1 MKSHRI
7 IERSLE
13 RMIAGDRVARPDQY
27 SSPVPAYVDDQM
39 ASDSDALRVSPPVA
53 DHTGGAFIAVDHPTT
68 LTSQNE
74 VMIPCAQSPSPRPST
89 GMPVELNESKDESN
103 TGRRKGKYCRLCLDG
118 HAVDHIC
125 IILNGCKTSTIPIV
139 LRRRVSFTG
148 RP

>member
-1 MKSHRI
+1 
-7 IERSLE
+7 
-13 RMIAGDRVARPDQY
+13 MIAADCVARPDQY
-27 SSPVPAYVDDQM
+27 SLSVPAYVDDHM
-39 ASDSDALRVSPPVA
+39 ASDSDAFDGSPTVDEP
-53 DHTGGAFIAVDHPTT
+53 DPECEENTESAFTAVHYPAT
-68 LTSQNE
+68 LPSQNE

>member
-13 RMIAGDRVARPDQY
+13 RMIAGDRVARPDQS

-68 LTSQNE
+68 LTLQNE
-74 VMIPCAQSPSPRPST
+74 VMIPCAQSPSPGRLRECPS
-89 GMPVELNESKDESN
+89 S
-103 TGRRKGKYCRLCLDG
+103 
-118 HAVDHIC
+118 
-125 IILNGCKTSTIPIV
+125 
-139 LRRRVSFTG
+139 
-148 RP
+148 